1 MTEKQK
7 TLASEVSLTGK
18 GLHSGTE
25 VKVILK
31 PAEENFGY
39 QFKRTDL
46 DNHPII
52 KGSAANVVNTARGTT
67 LMEDGAHIMTIE
79 HLCAALFGMDIDNVL
94 IEVSGPEIPILN
106 GSSSPFVEAI
116 EKAGVRIQEE
126 ERIYFDIKEK
136 ISYSD
141 ENGVEIE
148 IFPDD
153 HFSIDVHIDYNSKV
167 LGYQFASIAN
177 IQYFKDEISAC
188 KTFVFLHEIEA
199 LAKNNL
205 IKGGDLDNA
214 LVIIDKPMS
223 QDELDHLA
231 DLFNKPHIS
240 VMPEGILNNTQLTFQ
255 NEPARH
261 KLLDVI
267 GDLSLIGTR
276 INGKV
281 IARKPGHHGN
291 TELAK
296 IIQKIIKREHAKPS
310 PPFYDPNIEP
320 VIDINEIKNRLP
332 HRPPFLLIDKITYL
346 DDKMVCGIKNVT
358 MNEAYFVG
366 HYPNEPIMPGVLQ
379 IEAMAQCGGILLL
392 SFVPDPDNYV
402 LYLLKIEN
410 IKFKHKVVPG
420 DTLNIRMRL
429 LGPVKRG
436 IAETY
441 GQVFVGDNLVMEGN
455 FMAQLA
461 KKHENV
467 ENYKIVKS

>member
-25 VKVILK
+25 VNVILK

-39 QFKRTDL
+39 QFKRIDL

-52 KGSAANVVNTARGTT
+52 KASAANVVNTARGTT
-67 LMEDGAHIMTIE
+67 IMEEGAQIMTIE
-79 HLCAALFGMDIDNVL
+79 HLCAALFGMDVDNVL

-116 EKAGVRIQEE
+116 EKAGVRTQEE

-148 IFPDD
+148 IYPDD

-177 IQYFKDEISAC
+177 IQHFKEEISAC

-214 LVIIDKPMS
+214 LVIIDKPMG
-223 QDELDHLA
+223 QEELDHLA
-231 DLFNKPHIS
+231 DLFNRPHIS
-240 VMPEGILNNTQLTFQ
+240 VLPEGILNNTQLTFQ

-310 PPFYDPNIEP
+310 PPLYDPNTEP
-320 VIDINEIKNRLP
+320 LIDINEIKNRLP
-332 HRPPFLLIDKITYL
+332 HRPPFLLIDKITHL

-358 MNEAYFVG
+358 VNEAYFVG

-410 IKFKHKVVPG
+410 VKFKHKVVPG

-429 LGPVKRG
+429 LRPVKRG

-461 KKHENV
+461 KKPENV
-467 ENYKIVKS
+467 

>member
-7 TLASEVSLTGK
+7 TLASEVSLKGK
-18 GLHSGTE
+18 GLHSGSE
-25 VKVILK
+25 VEVILK
-31 PAEENFGY
+31 PADVNFGY

-52 KGSAANVVNTARGTT
+52 QASAANVVNTARGTT
-67 LMEDGAHIMTIE
+67 LMENDAHVMTVE
-79 HLCAALFGMDIDNVL
+79 HLCAALYGMDIDNAL
-94 IEVSGPEIPILN
+94 IEVTGPEIPILN
-106 GSSSPFVEAI
+106 GSSSPFIEAI
-116 EKAGVRIQEE
+116 ESAGITEQMEDRV
-126 ERIYFDIKEK
+126 YFDIKEK

-141 ENGVEIE
+141 ENGVEID
-148 IFPDD
+148 IYPDD
-153 HFSIDVHIDYNSKV
+153 HFSVDVHIDYNSKV
-167 LGYQFASIAN
+167 LGHQFASIAD
-177 IQYFKDEISAC
+177 IKQFKDEISAC

-214 LVIIDKPMS
+214 LVIIDKAIN
-223 QDELDHLA
+223 QEELNRLA

-267 GDLSLIGTR
+267 GDLSLTGTR

-296 IIQKIIKREHAKPS
+296 ILQKIIKKEQTKPS
-310 PPFYDPNIEP
+310 PPLYDPNIEP
-320 VIDINEIKNRLP
+320 VMDINEIKNRLP
-332 HRPPFLLIDKITYL
+332 HRPPFLLVDKITYL
-346 DDKMVCGIKNVT
+346 DDKVVCGIKNVT
-358 MNEAYFVG
+358 MNEGFFLG

-379 IEAMAQCGGILLL
+379 VEAMAQCGGILLL
-392 SFVPDPDNYV
+392 SFIPDPENYV
-402 LYLLKIEN
+402 LYFLKIEN
-410 IKFKHKVVPG
+410 VKFKQKVVPG

-436 IAETY
+436 IAETF
-441 GQVFVGDNLVMEGN
+441 GQVFVGENLAVEGY
-455 FMAQLA
+455 FMAQLV
-461 KKHENV
+461 KKNK
-467 ENYKIVKS
+467 NI